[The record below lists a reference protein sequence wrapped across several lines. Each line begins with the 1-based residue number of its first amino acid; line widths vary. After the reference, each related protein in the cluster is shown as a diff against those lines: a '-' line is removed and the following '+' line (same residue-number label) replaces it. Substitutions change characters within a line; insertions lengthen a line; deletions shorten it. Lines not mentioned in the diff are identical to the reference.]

1 MDKNKRFVITIN
13 RELGSGGRTVGEK
26 LAKRLGV
33 AFYDKAIIKAL
44 EEKYHLTVREVEK
57 LKGQKKNWWSDFMRV
72 VSVGN
77 AFVIE
82 PYYETPLSKDQ
93 KFPTTEEIFRTE
105 REILRDIAEQESCVI
120 TGRCAFRVLGDFPN
134 HLSILIHAPME
145 QRIQRVMRKKGL
157 SREKVEKI
165 IDQVDKMRE
174 NYVTHYT
181 GTSRYDA
188 RNYDIVLSMEG
199 LTEDDAVD
207 VIMEYIA
214 KSE

>member
-1 MDKNKRFVITIN
+1 MNKNEKFVITIN
-13 RELGSGGRTVGEK
+13 RELGSGGRTVGGK

-33 AFYDKAIIKAL
+33 EFYDKAIIKAL

-82 PYYETPLSKDQ
+82 PYYETPVSKDLE
-93 KFPTTEEIFRTE
+93 FPTTEEIFRTE

-134 HLSILIHAPME
+134 HLRILIQAPME
-145 QRIQRVMRKKGL
+145 QRIQRVMQKQGL
-157 SREKVEKI
+157 SREKAEAI
-165 IDQVDKMRE
+165 INKVDKMRE

-188 RNYDIVLSMEG
+188 RNYDIVLSMNG

-207 VIMEYIA
+207 VIMDYIDRS
-214 KSE
+214 K